1 MNTKVKVGIL
11 VLVFAAAARF
21 FGIDQALIKELIG
34 DIEQTEQSEET
45 KKQNKNTNLG
55 KLKNYF
61 PTVNLGDTIG
71 YGNFFTLSY
80 SKNHRQAEW
89 VAYEL
94 AAENLVKEDFDRSS
108 TFKTDERVEPEFQ
121 VKHSDYTSS
130 GFDRGHL
137 APAADFSWNK
147 EGIETTFFTTNIS
160 PQEPQFNRGIWKK
173 LESHVRGWA
182 IQYGHLYVVTGPIL
196 TERAKKRFP
205 KEKNYIAVP
214 QRYYKVLLNYVDD
227 KPIAIGFI
235 LKNEDSQNHLSTFV
249 VSIDEIE
256 KITGID
262 FFSELPDDLENK
274 LEAGTSLTDWG
285 LDAMSRSTYFEYD
298 SSKVQ

>member
-1 MNTKVKVGIL
+1 MKNKVKVGLI
-11 VLVFAAAARF
+11 VLVFAAVARF
-21 FGIDQALIKELIG
+21 FGIDQALIKELTG
-34 DIEQTEQSEET
+34 DIEDTTQNEET
-45 KKQNKNTNLG
+45 KKPNEETKKPNKNTKLG
-55 KLKNYF
+55 NLKNYF
-61 PTVNLGDTIG
+61 PTVNLGDTLG

-80 SKNHRQAEW
+80 ANNHRQAEW

-94 AAENLVKEDFDRSS
+94 LGKNLAKEDFERSTS
-108 TFKTDERVEPEFQ
+108 FKPDERVDPEFR
-121 VKHSDYTSS
+121 VKHSDYTSTD
-130 GFDRGHL
+130 FDRGHL

-160 PQEPQFNRGIWKK
+160 PQDPQFNRGIWKQ
-173 LESHVRGWA
+173 LESAVRGWA
-182 IQYGHLYVVTGPIL
+182 TQHEHLYVVTGPIL

-214 QRYYKVLLNYVDD
+214 QRYYKVLLNYIDD

-249 VSIDEIE
+249 VSIDEVE

-262 FFSELPDDLENK
+262 FFSELPDK
-274 LEAGTSLTDWG
+274 LEEELEARKDLTDWG
-285 LDAMSRSTYFEYD
+285 LKA
-298 SSKVQ
+298 Q